1 MDPVHDIGPGRE
13 IFSQDGHKLGTVKD
27 VTPAELKVDAPFQ
40 PDYWL
45 SRDRILSYTN
55 ERVTMEF
62 DHADLDRYRT
72 LPPQDSDRS
81 P

>member
-1 MDPVHDIGPGRE
+1 MPMDPVHDIGPGRE
-13 IFSQDGHKLGTVKD
+13 IFTQDGHKLGIVKD
-27 VTPAELKVDAPFQ
+27 VTPTELKVDAPMH

-45 SRDRILSYTN
+45 SRDRILSFTN

-62 DHADLDRYRT
+62 DHTDLDRYRT
-72 LPPQDSDRS
+72 EPP